1 MEPMTG
7 GEQSIS
13 KRKSEQINFFNPSF
27 FIVHKTSSLIYSTN
41 QLNGFFIVGTLELK
55 NLTNIK
61 SANWFLIDFLSNV
74 KLFYMILLTVYE
86 A

>member
-41 QLNGFFIVGTLELK
+41 QLNGFFIVGKLELK

-61 SANWFLIDFLSNV
+61 SAN
-74 KLFYMILLTVYE
+74 
-86 A
+86 